1 MKNILNIAKFSLL
14 FGALITISSC
24 NNEPEISDVSRIT
37 YFPEFSY
44 TGGDFALIPCSS
56 DFEIPPVTATEGG
69 NPLPVEV
76 VTKGISGIVPSVDI
90 NKADIYVETSSAINQ
105 DGYAGE
111 VVRTFWVACTGDL
124 VNSLEGLYTSTV
136 IRNGAVNPQY
146 FDLEYVL
153 IRKVGANEYEIS
165 CAIGG
170 YYEFGRSYGDAYRAS
185 GAIVTANNIAANDFT
200 FPGPVAVGA
209 FGGECVIESMTVD
222 PATKTIH
229 FISNWYTNNFKFDVT
244 LTQVA
249 L

>member
-1 MKNILNIAKFSLL
+1 MKSIINLIKVSFV
-14 FGALITISSC
+14 FGALFTISSC
-24 NNEPEISDVSRIT
+24 NNEPEISNISRIT
-37 YFPEFSY
+37 YFPTFVYE
-44 TGGDFALIPCSS
+44 GGDFAIIPCAS
-56 DFEIPPVTATEGG
+56 DFEIPPIVATENGQEL
-69 NPLPVEV
+69 PLTV
-76 VTKGISGIVPSVDI
+76 VTKGISGTVPSVDI
-90 NKADIYVETSSAINQ
+90 NKADIYVETTSAVNQ

-124 VNSLEGLYTSTV
+124 VSSIEGLYSSTV

-153 IRKVGANEYEIS
+153 IRKVGANQYEVS

-170 YYEFGRSYGDAYRAS
+170 YYEFGRAYGSDYRAP
-185 GAIVTANNIAANDFT
+185 GVIVTATDIPSNT
-200 FPGPVAVGA
+200 FSFSGPVPVGA
-209 FGGECVIESMTVD
+209 FGGACTMTSMTVD

-229 FISNWYTNNFKFDVT
+229 FTSDWDAGFAFDVT